1 MPKETSFQTILE
13 ALLDLSATFPARYL
27 ARFSDLEP
35 AQLEALAQ
43 VWPRVPLA
51 RKVALL
57 EDLQDLAEDNTLV
70 SFEAFAR
77 ARLKD
82 HEPAVRAGALR
93 LLIEC
98 EDVHLIP
105 DLLDLLNADD
115 EPEVRAAAAVVLGQ
129 FVYLGELDKI
139 PAETLREIEDHLLA
153 ATKDAYPVVR
163 QRSLE
168 ALGTSS
174 RPELPALIEAAYHE
188 NDPDWIVSA
197 LFAMGR
203 SGDLRWSKQIL
214 SKLNDPNQAIRTEAM
229 QAAGEL
235 GLAAAR
241 PALLDRLEDE
251 EDRLV
256 RHEIIWALSQIG
268 GEGVRQRLEELAD
281 AADAEA
287 DDEEAEFLEEALSN
301 LAFTEDTGLFDM
313 FDFETEEDPDDL

>member
-1 MPKETSFQTILE
+1 MKKETPFQTILD
-13 ALLDLSATFPARYL
+13 ALLDESTAFPARYL

-35 AQLEALAQ
+35 EQLEALAA
-43 VWPRVPLA
+43 VWPRVSLQ

-57 EDLQDLAEDNTLV
+57 EDLQDLIEDDTLV

-77 ARLKD
+77 ARLND
-82 HEPAVRAGALR
+82 PDAAVRAGALR

-105 DLLDLLNADD
+105 ELLDLLNADD

-129 FVYLGELDKI
+129 FIYLGELEKI
-139 PAETLREIEDHLLA
+139 PAELLRQVEDHLLA
-153 ATKDAYPVVR
+153 ATRDAYPIVR
-163 QRSLE
+163 RRSLE

-188 NDPDWIVSA
+188 DDPEWVVSA

-203 SGDLRWSKQIL
+203 SGDTRWSKQIL
-214 SKLNDPNQAIRTEAM
+214 SKLNHPKQSIRTEAM
-229 QAAGEL
+229 QAAAEL
-235 GLAAAR
+235 GLQAAR
-241 PALLDRLEDE
+241 PALLDQLEDE
-251 EDRLV
+251 DDLLV

-268 GEGVRQRLEELAD
+268 GEGVRERLEEL
-281 AADAEA
+281 ADAEA

-301 LAFTEDTGLFDM
+301 LAFTEDTSIFDM
-313 FDFETEEDPDDL
+313 FNFEVDDET

>member
-1 MPKETSFQTILE
+1 MSEKNSFQSVLE
-13 ALLDLSATFPARYL
+13 ALLNESQTFPARYL

-35 AQLEALAQ
+35 AQLEALAEI
-43 VWPRVPLA
+43 WPRVPLA

-57 EDLQDLAEDNTLV
+57 EDLQDLAEDDTLV

-82 HEPAVRAGALR
+82 PEPSVRAGALR
-93 LLIEC
+93 LLVEC
-98 EDVHLIP
+98 EDTHLVP

-129 FVYLGELDKI
+129 FIYLGELEKI
-139 PAETLREIEDHLLA
+139 PAATLREIEDHLLT
-153 ATKDAYPVVR
+153 ATRDAYPLVR
-163 QRSLE
+163 RRSLE
-168 ALGTSS
+168 ALGASS
-174 RPELPALIEAAYHE
+174 RPELPALIEAAYHQE
-188 NDPDWIVSA
+188 DPDWIVSA

-214 SKLNDPNQAIRTEAM
+214 SKLNHPNQAIRTEAV

-235 GLAAAR
+235 GLTAAR
-241 PALLDRLEDE
+241 SALLDQLEDE
-251 EDRLV
+251 EDLLV

-268 GEGVRQRLEELAD
+268 GEGVRERLEELAD
-281 AADAEA
+281 AADAEE

-301 LAFTEDTGLFDM
+301 LAFTEDKSLFDM
-313 FDFETEEDPDDL
+313 FDFETEDDL

>member
-1 MPKETSFQTILE
+1 MKKETPFQTILD
-13 ALLDLSATFPARYL
+13 ALLDESTAFPARYL

-35 AQLEALAQ
+35 EQLEALAA
-43 VWPRVPLA
+43 VWPRVSLQ

-57 EDLQDLAEDNTLV
+57 EDLQDLIEDDTLV

-77 ARLKD
+77 ARLND
-82 HEPAVRAGALR
+82 PDAAVRAGALR

-105 DLLDLLNADD
+105 ELLDLLNADD

-129 FVYLGELDKI
+129 FIYLGELEKI
-139 PAETLREIEDHLLA
+139 PAELLRQVEDHLLA
-153 ATKDAYPVVR
+153 ATRDAYPIVR
-163 QRSLE
+163 RRSLE

-188 NDPDWIVSA
+188 DDPEWVVSA

-203 SGDLRWSKQIL
+203 SGDTRWSKQIL
-214 SKLNDPNQAIRTEAM
+214 SKLNHPNQSIRTEAM
-229 QAAGEL
+229 QAAAEL
-235 GLAAAR
+235 GLQAAR
-241 PALLDRLEDE
+241 PALLDQLEDE
-251 EDRLV
+251 DDLLV

-268 GEGVRQRLEELAD
+268 GEGVRERLEEL
-281 AADAEA
+281 ADAEA

-301 LAFTEDTGLFDM
+301 LAFTEDTSIFDM
-313 FDFETEEDPDDL
+313 FNFEVDDET

>member
-1 MPKETSFQTILE
+1 MSKETPFQTILD
-13 ALLDLSATFPARYL
+13 ALLDESAAFPARYL

-35 AQLEALAQ
+35 EQLEALAA
-43 VWPRVPLA
+43 VWPRVSLQ

-57 EDLQDLAEDNTLV
+57 EDLQDLIEDDTLV

-77 ARLKD
+77 ARLND
-82 HEPAVRAGALR
+82 PDAAVRAGALR

-98 EDVHLIP
+98 EDIHLIP
-105 DLLDLLNADD
+105 ELLDLLNADD

-129 FVYLGELDKI
+129 FIYLGELEKI
-139 PAETLREIEDHLLA
+139 PAELLRQVEEHLLA
-153 ATKDAYPVVR
+153 ATQDAYPIVR
-163 QRSLE
+163 RRSLE

-188 NDPDWIVSA
+188 DDPEWVVSA

-203 SGDLRWSKQIL
+203 SGDTRWSKQIL
-214 SKLNDPNQAIRTEAM
+214 SKLNHPNQSIRTEAM
-229 QAAGEL
+229 QAAAEL
-235 GLAAAR
+235 GLQAAR
-241 PALLDRLEDE
+241 PALLDQLEDE
-251 EDRLV
+251 DDLLV

-268 GEGVRQRLEELAD
+268 GQGVRERLEELAD

-301 LAFTEDTGLFDM
+301 LAFTEDVSIFDM
-313 FDFETEEDPDDL
+313 FDFEADDET